1 MEILGLQGS
10 PRKKGN
16 TQFLLSAFLK
26 AAEERGAVTRLVRVA
41 ERRIEPC
48 KEFVVC
54 ETRGT
59 CPIRDDMEAE
69 IYGLIRR
76 AEVVVLASPIFFYNM
91 TAQLKALVDRCQ
103 VFWARKYRLKLADP
117 LKATRRGVLLS
128 VAATRGK
135 TLFDGMQQTAKYFF
149 DAIDARFE
157 TSLLYRGI
165 EGPKDM
171 SRHPSVL
178 EEVNRAVDELM
189 RPFAGRRR
197 VLFLCRENACRSQM
211 AGAFAQALAG
221 DRLDVAVGGST
232 PAAAVN
238 PDMAAVMAEKGIDLG
253 FRTPQGIE
261 AALAFG
267 PPDAIV
273 SMGCGEACPT
283 VPGAVRQDWDVP
295 DPAGQPI
302 DVMRQVRD
310 DIEARVRRLID
321 DLKP

>member
-59 CPIRDDMEAE
+59 CPIRDDMDSE

-91 TAQLKALVDRCQ
+91 TAQLKAAVDRCQ

-171 SRHPSVL
+171 SRHPSVVD
-178 EEVNRAVDELM
+178 EVQRAVEELM

-211 AGAFAQALAG
+211 AGAFAQVLAG

-253 FRTPQGIE
+253 FRTPQGID

-273 SMGCGEACPT
+273 SMGCGEACPV
-283 VPGAVRQDWDVP
+283 VPGALRQDWDIP
-295 DPAGQPI
+295 NPAGQPI
-302 DVMRQVRD
+302 DVMRRVRD
-310 DIEARVRRLID
+310 DIEARVRRLIEE
-321 DLKP
+321 LNP

>member
-59 CPIRDDMEAE
+59 CPIRDDMDSE

-91 TAQLKALVDRCQ
+91 TAQLKAAVDRCQ

-171 SRHPSVL
+171 SRHPSVVD
-178 EEVNRAVDELM
+178 EVQRAVEELM

-211 AGAFAQALAG
+211 AGAFAQVLAG

-253 FRTPQGIE
+253 FRTPQGID

-273 SMGCGEACPT
+273 SMGCGEACPV
-283 VPGAVRQDWDVP
+283 VPGAFRQDWDIP
-295 DPAGQPI
+295 NPAGQPI
-302 DVMRQVRD
+302 DVMRRVRD
-310 DIEARVRRLID
+310 DIEARVRRLIEE
-321 DLKP
+321 LNP

>member
-16 TQFLLSAFLK
+16 TQFLLSVFLK

-59 CPIRDDMEAE
+59 CPIRDDMDSE

-91 TAQLKALVDRCQ
+91 TAQLKAAVDRCQ

-171 SRHPSVL
+171 SRHPSVVD
-178 EEVNRAVDELM
+178 EVQRAVEELM

-211 AGAFAQALAG
+211 AGAFAQVLAG

-253 FRTPQGIE
+253 FRTPQGID

-273 SMGCGEACPT
+273 SMGCGEACPV
-283 VPGAVRQDWDVP
+283 VPGALRQDWDIP
-295 DPAGQPI
+295 NPAGQPI
-302 DVMRQVRD
+302 DVMRRVRD
-310 DIEARVRRLID
+310 DIEARVRRLIEE
-321 DLKP
+321 LNP

>member
-59 CPIRDDMEAE
+59 CPIRDDMDSE

-91 TAQLKALVDRCQ
+91 TAQLKAAVDRCQ

-135 TLFDGMQQTAKYFF
+135 TLFDGLQQTAKYFF

-171 SRHPSVL
+171 SRHPSVMDD
-178 EEVNRAVDELM
+178 VNRAVDELL
-189 RPFAGRRR
+189 RPFVGRRR

-238 PDMAAVMAEKGIDLG
+238 PDMAAAMAEKGIDLG
-253 FRTPQGIE
+253 FRTPQGID

-267 PPDAIV
+267 PPDVVV
-273 SMGCGEACPT
+273 SMGCGEACPV
-283 VPGAVRQDWDVP
+283 VPGAVRQDWDVSN
-295 DPAGQPI
+295 PAGQPI
-302 DVMRQVRD
+302 DVMRRVRD
-310 DIEARVRRLID
+310 DIEARVRRLIEE
-321 DLKP
+321 LKP

>member
-59 CPIRDDMEAE
+59 CPIRDDMDSE

-91 TAQLKALVDRCQ
+91 TAQLKAAVDRCQ

-171 SRHPSVL
+171 SRHPSVVD
-178 EEVNRAVDELM
+178 EVQRAVEELM

-211 AGAFAQALAG
+211 AGAFAQVLAG

-253 FRTPQGIE
+253 FRTPQGID

-273 SMGCGEACPT
+273 SMGCGEACPV
-283 VPGAVRQDWDVP
+283 VPGALRQDWDIP
-295 DPAGQPI
+295 NPAGQPI
-302 DVMRQVRD
+302 GVMRRVRD
-310 DIEARVRRLID
+310 DIEARVRRLIEE
-321 DLKP
+321 LNP

>member
-26 AAEERGAVTRLVRVA
+26 TAEERGAVTRLVRVA

-54 ETRGT
+54 ETKGT
-59 CPIRDDMEAE
+59 CPIRDDMDSE

-91 TAQLKALVDRCQ
+91 TAQLKAAVDRCQ

-117 LKATRRGVLLS
+117 LKATRRGVLLG

-178 EEVNRAVDELM
+178 EEVDRAVDELM
-189 RPFAGRRR
+189 RPFAGRKR
-197 VLFLCRENACRSQM
+197 VIFLCRENACRSQM
-211 AGAFAQALAG
+211 AGAFAQVLAG

-238 PDMAAVMAEKGIDLG
+238 PDMQAAMAEKGIDLG

-267 PPDAIV
+267 PPDVIV
-273 SMGCGEACPT
+273 SMGCGEACPV
-283 VPGAVRQDWDVP
+283 VPGALRQEWDVP
-295 DPAGQPI
+295 NPAGQPT
-302 DVMRQVRD
+302 DVMRRVRD

>member
-26 AAEERGAVTRLVRVA
+26 AAEERGAVTRLVRVT
-41 ERRIEPC
+41 ERHIEPC

-54 ETRGT
+54 ETKGT
-59 CPIRDDMEAE
+59 CPIRDDMESE

-91 TAQLKALVDRCQ
+91 TAQLKAAVDRCQ
-103 VFWARKYRLKLADP
+103 VFWARKYRLKLTDP
-117 LKATRRGVLLS
+117 LKATRRGVLLG

-135 TLFDGMQQTAKYFF
+135 TLFDGLQLTAKYFF

-171 SRHPSVL
+171 SRHPAVMDD
-178 EEVNRAVDELM
+178 VHRAVDELM
-189 RPFAGRRR
+189 RPYAGRKR

-211 AGAFAQALAG
+211 AGAFAQTLAG

-238 PDMAAVMAEKGIDLG
+238 PEMAAVMAEKGIDLG

-267 PPDAIV
+267 APDLIV
-273 SMGCGEACPT
+273 SMGCGEACPV
-283 VPGAVRQDWDVP
+283 VPGAVREDWDVP
-295 DPAGQPI
+295 NPAGQPSE
-302 DVMRQVRD
+302 VMRRVRD
-310 DIEARVRRLID
+310 DIETRVRRLID

>member
-1 MEILGLQGS
+1 
-10 PRKKGN
+10 
-16 TQFLLSAFLK
+16 
-26 AAEERGAVTRLVRVA
+26 VRVA

-59 CPIRDDMEAE
+59 CPIRDDMDSE

-91 TAQLKALVDRCQ
+91 TAQLKAAVDRCQ

-171 SRHPSVL
+171 SRHPSVVD
-178 EEVNRAVDELM
+178 EVQRAVEELM

-211 AGAFAQALAG
+211 AGAFAQVLAG

-253 FRTPQGIE
+253 FRTPQGID

-273 SMGCGEACPT
+273 SMGCGEACPV
-283 VPGAVRQDWDVP
+283 VPGALRQDWDIP
-295 DPAGQPI
+295 NPAGQPI
-302 DVMRQVRD
+302 DVMRRVRD
-310 DIEARVRRLID
+310 DIEARVRRLIEE
-321 DLKP
+321 LNP

>member
-238 PDMAAVMAEKGIDLG
+238 PDMAAVMAERGIDLG

-283 VPGAVRQDWDVP
+283 VPGAFRQDWDVP
-295 DPAGQPI
+295 NPAGQPI
-302 DVMRQVRD
+302 DDMRRVRD
-310 DIEARVRRLID
+310 DIEARIRRLID

>member
-1 MEILGLQGS
+1 
-10 PRKKGN
+10 
-16 TQFLLSAFLK
+16 
-26 AAEERGAVTRLVRVA
+26 
-41 ERRIEPC
+41 
-48 KEFVVC
+48 
-54 ETRGT
+54 
-59 CPIRDDMEAE
+59 
-69 IYGLIRR
+69 
-76 AEVVVLASPIFFYNM
+76 
-91 TAQLKALVDRCQ
+91 
-103 VFWARKYRLKLADP
+103 
-117 LKATRRGVLLS
+117 
-128 VAATRGK
+128 
-135 TLFDGMQQTAKYFF
+135 MQQTAKYFF

-189 RPFAGRRR
+189 RPFAGRKR
-197 VLFLCRENACRSQM
+197 VIFLCRENACRSQM

-238 PDMAAVMAEKGIDLG
+238 PDMVAAMAEKGIDLG

-273 SMGCGEACPT
+273 SMGCGEACPV
-283 VPGAVRQDWDVP
+283 VPGAVRQDWDVSN
-295 DPAGQPI
+295 PAGQPI
-302 DVMRQVRD
+302 EVMRRVRD
-310 DIEARVRRLID
+310 DIEARVRRLIEE
-321 DLKP
+321 LRP